1 LLPSKVTASVCDEPV
16 VGRRAAV
23 GGGGA
28 VCDTLGGTGAAAEGE
43 GMSKPVTTFD
53 VDVVSFGKGFPA

>member
-1 LLPSKVTASVCDEPV
+1 V